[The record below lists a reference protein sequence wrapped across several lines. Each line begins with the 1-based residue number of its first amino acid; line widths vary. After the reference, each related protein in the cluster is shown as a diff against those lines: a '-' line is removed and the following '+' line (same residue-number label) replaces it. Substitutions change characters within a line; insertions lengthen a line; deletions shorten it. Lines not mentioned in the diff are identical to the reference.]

1 MVLGSGPFEVKEVR
15 IDGTPAFAVPG
26 SFLEINRTADTL
38 YDILPI
44 TFNLVES
51 GKPDT
56 LLVVES
62 ECAAACER
70 SGICRDRE
78 LTGELNSFSLDHK
91 GPIVR
96 RGLSRPSS
104 AAQPPNSPHRALIAR
119 AKYGANQANAWER
132 GLSRV
137 QIAPSMTVQN
147 YSFGTKASQPTS
159 ANDWKRDRGTN
170 E

>member
-1 MVLGSGPFEVKEVR
+1 MVKRVVATIAILANSIGCGEDFKYSLTLGSGPFEVKEVR
-15 IDGTPAFAVPG
+15 KDGTPAFAVPG
-26 SFLEINRTADTL
+26 SFLEIVRTDDSL

-78 LTGELNSFSLDHK
+78 LNGELNSFSLDPN
-91 GPIVR
+91 GPVASTDCTFTD
-96 RGLSRPSS
+96 GSKL
-104 AAQPPNSPHRALIAR
+104 LIR
-119 AKYGANQANAWER
+119 Y
-132 GLSRV
+132 
-137 QIAPSMTVQN
+137 
-147 YSFGTKASQPTS
+147 
-159 ANDWKRDRGTN
+159 
-170 E
+170 